1 MKVNMPVTDVEYV
14 IKESDSIVS
23 KTDLKGVITYVNED
37 FIRIS
42 GFSRE
47 ELIGKAHNIVRH
59 PDVPA
64 EFFEDLWVSLKEG
77 RPWTGV
83 VKNRCKNGDYYW
95 LLNNIAP
102 FYENDQLVG
111 YMSVRL
117 KASPEQIEATNHV
130 YQLFRDGKAANLK
143 IRDGKV
149 VKSTLLSKLN
159 LFKNFTV
166 KSRLTFLIGLLSL
179 LMMVIGGMGLR
190 GMNKTNEGLRS
201 VYKDRTVTMGL
212 MFTISELQRENLMLI
227 ASALVNPNPE
237 VIQQNAAEL
246 DQNILAITKPWNA
259 YLASNLTPE
268 EKILAANFSENSTR
282 FVRKGLKPAM
292 EALRANDIAL
302 ADKIRKEDISPLY
315 KRANRSI
322 QELMQ
327 LQMDIAKA
335 VYEAAQS
342 RYNNIRNIAI
352 GLILM
357 GIALALWQGF
367 TLIRAIVR
375 PLDNAIRHFGKIA
388 QGHYDNLI
396 DIDSH
401 DELGKVM
408 AALKAMQIK
417 NGFDCAEMKR
427 IADEHRRIKVAL
439 DNVSTGV
446 MIADNARNIIYA
458 NRSVIEI
465 LGKAEDDIRKQLP
478 NFSVASLVGTNI
490 DNFHRIPSHQAQM
503 LSTLNTAHVASI
515 EVGGRPIVLTVSP
528 VINDECQR
536 LGTVAELKD
545 HTSERLIENE
555 FDTILQAAIM
565 GDFTRRIEVEYK
577 EGFFKLLGEEL
588 NTLLETTER
597 GLNDVQRLLNAL
609 SHYDLTVAI
618 THDYSGNFGL
628 VKDDAN
634 ITVKKLRESITGII
648 AAIDCAGS
656 GDKEI
661 TPGKS
666 DMPHQTGE
674 QAIQVAAAASIIA
687 GKGVQVVSQVALN
700 MDEIHEYSRKIA
712 GIIPVIDDI
721 VFQTK
726 MLAHTAAIET
736 TRAGEQAGGFA
747 AVSVEMHN
755 LMQRVAA
762 TAEEIKNLMDVSLNS
777 VCDGKKLV
785 AQAGLTVEEIV
796 QSIHEITAMMSEISN
811 VSAAQMA
818 CIKQINQA
826 LEKWII

>member
-1 MKVNMPVTDVEYV
+1 MKINMPVTNVECP
-14 IKESDSIVS
+14 IKEGISIVS
-23 KTDLKGVITYVNED
+23 KTDLKGVITYANED
-37 FIRIS
+37 FVRIS
-42 GFSRE
+42 GFSQE
-47 ELIGKAHNIVRH
+47 ELIGKSHNIVRH

-64 EFFEDLWVSLKEG
+64 EFFEDLWDSLKAG

-117 KASPEQIEATNHV
+117 KASPEQIEEANAS
-130 YQLFRDGKAANLK
+130 YRLFRDGKAGNLK
-143 IRDGKV
+143 IQDGKV
-149 VKSTLLSKLN
+149 IKSTLWKTLN
-159 LFKNFTV
+159 PFKNFTI
-166 KSRLTFLIGLLSL
+166 KSRLTFLIGLLSM

-190 GMNKTNEGLRS
+190 GMSKTNEGLRS
-201 VYKDRTVTMGL
+201 VYQYRTVTMGL
-212 MFTISELQRENLMLI
+212 MFNISELQRENLMLI
-227 ASALVNPNPE
+227 ATALVNPNPE
-237 VIQQNAAEL
+237 IIQQNAIEL

-259 YLASNLTPE
+259 YLANYLTPE
-268 EKILAANFSENSTR
+268 EKILAANFTDNSTR

-315 KRANRSI
+315 KRANESI
-322 QELMQ
+322 RALMQ
-327 LQMDIAKA
+327 LQMNVAKE
-335 VYEAAQS
+335 VYETAQS
-342 RYNNIRNIAI
+342 RYDNTRNIAV

-357 GIALALWQGF
+357 GIVLALWQGF

-388 QGHYDNLI
+388 QGHYDNCI
-396 DIDSH
+396 DIESH

-458 NRSVIEI
+458 NKSVIEI

-478 NFSVASLVGTNI
+478 NFSVANLVGTNI
-490 DNFHRIPSHQAQM
+490 DNFHKIPAHQAQL
-503 LSTLNTAHVASI
+503 LSTLNTAHTVSI

-528 VINDECQR
+528 VINDEGQR
-536 LGTVAELKD
+536 LGSVAECTD
-545 HTSERLIENE
+545 HTSEKYTENE
-555 FDTILQAAIM
+555 FDTILQAAIK
-565 GDFTRRIEVEYK
+565 GDLSRRVEIEHK
-577 EGFFKLLGEEL
+577 EGFFKLLGKEL
-588 NTLLETTER
+588 NTLLETTES

-609 SHYDLTVAI
+609 SHRDLTVKI
-618 THDYSGNFGL
+618 SNDYSGSFKL

-634 ITVKKLRESITGII
+634 ITVEKLKESINQIR
-648 AAIDCAGS
+648 AAVDNISS
-656 GDKEI
+656 GHKE
-661 TPGKS
+661 TASDKS
-666 DMPHQTGE
+666 DLSNQTCE
-674 QAIQVAAAASIIA
+674 KATQIATDASAIAD
-687 GKGVQVVSQVALN
+687 KGVEVVSQVALN
-700 MDEIHEYSRKIA
+700 MDEIQDYSRKIA
-712 GIIPVIDDI
+712 DIIPVIDDI
-721 VFQTK
+721 VLQTK
-726 MLAHTAAIET
+726 MLAHTLAIET
-736 TRAGEQAGGFA
+736 ARAGEQAGGFA
-747 AVSVEMHN
+747 AVSVEMGN
-755 LMQRVAA
+755 LMQRVVA
-762 TAEEIKNLMDVSLNS
+762 TGEEIKNLMDDSLNI

-785 AQAGLTVEEIV
+785 TQAEEIAH
-796 QSIHEITAMMSEISN
+796 SLHDITALMSKISN

-818 CIKQINQA
+818 CIKQIDQA
-826 LEKWII
+826 MGKWTI

>member
-1 MKVNMPVTDVEYV
+1 MKVNMPVTNKEHVL
-14 IKESDSIVS
+14 KESDSVVS

-47 ELIGKAHNIVRH
+47 ELIGKSHNIVRH
-59 PDVPA
+59 PDVPE
-64 EFFEDLWVSLKEG
+64 EFFEDLWTSLKAG

-117 KASPEQIEATNHV
+117 KASPEQIEAANYV
-130 YQLFRDGKAANLK
+130 YQLFRDGKASNLR
-143 IRDGKV
+143 IQDGKV
-149 VKSTLLSKLN
+149 VKSTPLGKLN

-227 ASALVNPNPE
+227 ATALVNPNPE
-237 VIQQNAAEL
+237 VIQQNATEL
-246 DQNILAITKPWNA
+246 DQNILAITQPWNA
-259 YLASNLTPE
+259 YLATHLTPE
-268 EKILAANFSENSTR
+268 EKILADDFTESSTR
-282 FVRKGLKPAM
+282 FVRKGLNPAM

-315 KRANRSI
+315 KRANESI
-322 QELMQ
+322 RALMQ
-327 LQMDIAKA
+327 LQMDVAKA

-342 RYNNIRNIAI
+342 RYEHTRNIAI
-352 GLILM
+352 GLILI

-388 QGHYDNLI
+388 QGHYNNSV
-396 DIDSH
+396 DIESH

-458 NRSVIEI
+458 NKSLVEI
-465 LGKAEDDIRKQLP
+465 LGKAEADIRKQLP
-478 NFSVASLVGTNI
+478 NFSVANLVGTNI
-490 DNFHRIPSHQAQM
+490 DNFHKIPPHQAQM
-503 LSTLNTAHVASI
+503 LSTLNTAHTASI
-515 EVGGRPIVLTVSP
+515 EIGGRPIVLTVSP
-528 VINDECQR
+528 VINDEGHR
-536 LGTVAELKD
+536 LGTVAECKD
-545 HTSERLIENE
+545 HTSEKLTENE
-555 FDTILQAAIM
+555 FDTILQAAIL
-565 GDFTRRIEVEYK
+565 GDFSRRIEIEHK

-588 NTLLETTER
+588 NSLLETTES
-597 GLNDVQRLLNAL
+597 GLNDVQRLLDAL
-609 SHYDLTVAI
+609 SHCDLSVTI
-618 THDYSGNFGL
+618 TNDYSGSFAL

-634 ITVKKLRESITGII
+634 ITVETLKESINQIK
-648 AAIDCAGS
+648 AAIGSIRS
-656 GDKEI
+656 GDKDI
-661 TPGKS
+661 ASVKQDLS
-666 DMPHQTGE
+666 HQACE
-674 QAIQVAAAASIIA
+674 QATQIAADASAIA
-687 GKGVQVVSQVALN
+687 DKGVEVVSQVALN
-700 MDEIHEYSRKIA
+700 MDEIQDYSRKIA

-721 VFQTK
+721 VLQTK
-726 MLAHTAAIET
+726 MLAHTLAIET
-736 TRAGEQAGGFA
+736 ARAGEQAGGFA
-747 AVSVEMHN
+747 AVSIEMRN
-755 LMQRVAA
+755 LMQRVVA
-762 TAEEIKNLMDVSLNS
+762 TGEEIKKLMADSLNI

-785 AQAGLTVEEIV
+785 TQAGSTVEEIV
-796 QSIHEITAMMSEISN
+796 CSLHDITAMMADISK
-811 VSAAQMA
+811 VSGAQTA
-818 CIKQINQA
+818 CIKQIDQA
-826 LEKWII
+826 IEKWTI